1 MRDAPDSTVRNILR
15 TVEGTGT
22 MAISEA
28 RRSALFASAR
38 RVIGDEEAETLMGL
52 MVPAGAEIATRSF
65 VLTTVLSVTT
75 AQTALTVSLILL
87 LQG

>member
-1 MRDAPDSTVRNILR
+1 MR

-28 RRSALFASAR
+28 RRLALFASAR
-38 RVIGDEEAETLMGL
+38 RALGDEEAETLMGL
-52 MVPAGAEIATRSF
+52 MVPAGAEVATRSF
-65 VLTTVLSVTT
+65 VLATVLSVST